1 MIQII
6 LGIKIYHDC
15 ISESKGINQILLTF
29 LKYRSKAFIFPRTN
43 QMQLCDRRMNTIKQS
58 ITDCVDVRIVIRN
71 RAGMQR
77 INNNLIKGRR
87 EGFEL

>member
-1 MIQII
+1 
-6 LGIKIYHDC
+6 
-15 ISESKGINQILLTF
+15 
-29 LKYRSKAFIFPRTN
+29 
-43 QMQLCDRRMNTIKQS
+43 MQLCDRRMNTIKQS